1 MSLIFGVRILNNV
14 NEEVELKKRSKLLKM
29 VLDRPMCEANIIYKS
44 SAGDDEHQVL
54 HYFIL

>member
-29 VLDRPMCEANIIYKS
+29 VLDRPMCEANIIDKS
-44 SAGDDEHQVL
+44 SAGDDA
-54 HYFIL
+54 IMA